1 MTSFPVIA
9 VPLSLLFWK
18 DAIACSCS
26 LSGTSWRVLNKSI
39 LKSQLLKQQWY
50 LELSWKVSVER
61 DIIIEKWDLILTFYT
76 NKVVSLFLN
85 LNQIRFK
92 FELHNNAFAFECLNY
107 TVDYSHDYFNCDW
120 KGDVTCVWLVH
131 KTWMRWRCMTS

>member
-85 LNQIRFK
+85 LNQITFK
-92 FELHNNAFAFECLNY
+92 FELCDNVFKFKRLNRA
-107 TVDYSHDYFNCDW
+107 VDYSHDHFNCVRR
-120 KGDVTCVWLVH
+120 GDVTCVWLVC
-131 KTWMRWRCMTS
+131 KTWMRWWCVTS